1 MLISTSIDETAGRLF
16 GDPLRAEIV
25 RRLAVEQLCTCHLV
39 EMTGARQPTVSHH
52 LKLLRD
58 ADLVEATACRRSTGS
73 CRCGSAVAMAAGL
86 LLGRLVPGLDETLD
100 RVKIDTVSLPIAVGL
115 L

>member
-58 ADLVEATACRRSTGS
+58 ANLVDAIPDGRFTYYRLRPEPLAALRDAIADLAADATVAPRRRKP
-73 CRCGSAVAMAAGL
+73 C
-86 LLGRLVPGLDETLD
+86 E
-100 RVKIDTVSLPIAVGL
+100 
-115 L
+115 